1 MFTLPNQLQAS
12 LDALKANTVTF
23 SGTAK
28 FPNGDP
34 AIGSLVYMTAGTSSK
49 LFKPPKGI
57 TRVDNDGKFKIT
69 LLKSDLTNL
78 PKKKFNELRVF
89 AVSSENPSKTWSKK
103 VAPGVKYDVDFTYG
117 GSQEIAGVTVTTTN
131 KGKNDCEARGG
142 KYVPPVRNAK
152 KEIVTPAKCIL
163 PAKPKPQP
171 EESWWDKNKLWVY
184 IGGGLCLVAITTA
197 IIVYSQKN
205 KKGKK

>member
-28 FPNGDP
+28 FPDGDP
-34 AIGSLVYMTAGTSSK
+34 ATGSLVYMTAGTYAK
-49 LFKPPKGI
+49 VFKPPKGI

-78 PKKKFNELRVF
+78 PKKKFNNLKVF

-103 VAPGVKYDVDFTYG
+103 VAPGVKYDVDFTLTKELNGLTRSGLDTKSFYYTI
-117 GSQEIAGVTVTTTN
+117 SLF
-131 KGKNDCEARGG
+131 KNIQDLVKNINDDSA
-142 KYVPPVRNAK
+142 P
-152 KEIVTPAKCIL
+152 IVNEPL
-163 PAKPKPQP
+163 
-171 EESWWDKNKLWVY
+171 
-184 IGGGLCLVAITTA
+184 
-197 IIVYSQKN
+197 
-205 KKGKK
+205 